1 MSLLVFVVSVL
12 YLGTNVELEFR
23 RQISDRDRDVTMTQA
38 GDVGGL

>member
-1 MSLLVFVVSVL
+1 MFLLVSVVSVP